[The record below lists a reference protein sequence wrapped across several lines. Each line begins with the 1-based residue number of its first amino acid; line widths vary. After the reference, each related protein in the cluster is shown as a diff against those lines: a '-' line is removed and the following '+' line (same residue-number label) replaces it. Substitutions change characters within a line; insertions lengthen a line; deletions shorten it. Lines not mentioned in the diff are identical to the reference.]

1 MRYMLVALTVCWLLL
16 GGSVVAQNNAARVAA
31 EAVTGAADQC
41 TGLID
46 PDCTLQQNLQHI
58 YPIAVRIIA
67 LLAFL
72 AVIYAGYLY
81 ITSFGQS
88 SRIDEAKAWLL
99 AAVTGI
105 ILIILVPVIVST
117 IESLPVPGRST
128 NTTPGGATSTPSSSQ
143 PSIAPDQQVPG
154 TPEQLPS

>member
-1 MRYMLVALTVCWLLL
+1 MRYVLVAIVSCWLIL
-16 GGSVVAQNNAARVAA
+16 GGSALAQN
-31 EAVTGAADQC
+31 AVDVGLNSPTGTADQC